1 MNHAGV
7 FLLKASVVVPLP
19 SPQKRAILRL
29 IYTLT
34 KGLSTLATHK
44 HHPGA
49 RHSAALARLLQKV
62 HHDLDLQSPNP
73 TRAPSPAAVPPLD
86 EEMLGNRT
94 HLFGLGGNSGL
105 PGLQLGNNVDLS
117 PFIAERPFQD
127 LAAEM
132 DAQLGSQLNFAS
144 SQGTFGQE
152 NQNQQQQQQS
162 TSAATLAPAD
172 PLASLF
178 NGDESGFWETF
189 GACEP
194 DWNMIQGI

>member
-1 MNHAGV
+1 
-7 FLLKASVVVPLP
+7 LP

-73 TRAPSPAAVPPLD
+73 TRAPSPALVPPLD
-86 EEMLGNRT
+86 EDMFGNRSQPFT
-94 HLFGLGGNSGL
+94 NGSVNGL
-105 PGLQLGNNVDLS
+105 PGLALGNNADLS

-132 DAQLGSQLNFAS
+132 DAQLGDQLNFS
-144 SQGTFGQE
+144 VNNGTFLGDTRQP
-152 NQNQQQQQQS
+152 NPS
-162 TSAATLAPAD
+162 SATLAPAD

-194 DWNMIQGI
+194 DWNMIQGV

>member
-29 IYTLT
+29 IYALT

-73 TRAPSPAAVPPLD
+73 TRAPSPTFMPPLH
-86 EEMLGNRT
+86 ETIFGNRPEPYMHGNT
-94 HLFGLGGNSGL
+94 NGLFGLSSGQNA
-105 PGLQLGNNVDLS
+105 GLT
-117 PFIAERPFQD
+117 PFVAERPFQD

-132 DAQLGSQLNFAS
+132 DAQLGDQLNFSVHNTAFMRDNRQQSAS
-144 SQGTFGQE
+144 S
-152 NQNQQQQQQS
+152 
-162 TSAATLAPAD
+162 ATLAPAD

-194 DWNMIQGI
+194 DWNMIQGV

>member
-62 HHDLDLQSPNP
+62 HRDLDLQSPNP
-73 TRAPSPAAVPPLD
+73 TRAPSPAFVPPLD
-86 EEMLGNRT
+86 GTSLSSNQQNQAKGNGLPAFMLG
-94 HLFGLGGNSGL
+94 S
-105 PGLQLGNNVDLS
+105 NNADLS

-132 DAQLGSQLNFAS
+132 DAQLGSQMNFAIRN
-144 SQGTFGQE
+144 GAINAE
-152 NQNQQQQQQS
+152 NQP
-162 TSAATLAPAD
+162 SAMMAPAD

-178 NGDESGFWETF
+178 NGDESGFWQTF